1 MYFELNLRKTR
12 LKKGHELK
20 SLVYHLLVIFI
31 YLPYVFQRYYVSQV
45 GSLVSII
52 ELIELFSG
60 RLFNYL
66 PMKIILLILLL
77 MNKLVMNPNAGWWDA
92 PLALRNFSRSN
103 KHDALSYIYQ
113 SAAAVQ
119 AEAAVLC
126 YLR

>member
-12 LKKGHELK
+12 LKKGHEVK

-77 MNKLVMNPNAGWWDA
+77 MNKLVMNPNAGW
-92 PLALRNFSRSN
+92 
-103 KHDALSYIYQ
+103 
-113 SAAAVQ
+113 
-119 AEAAVLC
+119 
-126 YLR
+126 

>member
-31 YLPYVFQRYYVSQV
+31 YLPYVFQHYYVSQV
-45 GSLVSII
+45 GSLVFII

-66 PMKIILLILLL
+66 SMKIILLILLL
-77 MNKLVMNPNAGWWDA
+77 MNKLVMNPNAGW
-92 PLALRNFSRSN
+92 
-103 KHDALSYIYQ
+103 
-113 SAAAVQ
+113 
-119 AEAAVLC
+119 
-126 YLR
+126 